1 MKMVKSLLLG
11 SAAGVVA
18 VAGAQAADLPVK
30 AKPVE
35 YVKIC
40 SLYGDGF
47 YYIPGTETCVRIGA
61 SAQADYYYG
70 SLSNGH
76 ILFDGAGGAH
86 DRTVSEHA
94 MKGHGQIG
102 LDGRTQTAY
111 GTLRSVVVFKFENV
125 DGGTLT
131 PNLPRSFIQWAGFT
145 FGHTKSYSDPF
156 GSFGGGG
163 DFRNITQGITHDDTG
178 ANGTNQIAYTW
189 ELGNG
194 MVFIVGADERKNN
207 SLANLSTAGV
217 VSVGAAPT
225 TSRSGMLF
233 PDPYAT
239 FRMSQAWGVFS
250 AAVHTSANR
259 ALYYTGDNA
268 VLGLTG
274 CGAGAQGGTTQ
285 CLYPS
290 DKMGWAFLSGG
301 WINLPWISQGDR
313 FGGYFNYGQGA
324 TKYAGGANL
333 NSPGLFGAGNNVTL
347 GVVTDGVYVNGAG
360 IQLTT
365 GWAFGA
371 AFEHWITPQFDVVVF
386 GDIAEFKYNNAVIAG
401 RLFCGGS
408 GAAVQN
414 IVVAAAV
421 VCDPG
426 FRYSEVGARVDWFPV
441 PGFRLAIEAK
451 YAMVETAFAGQQV
464 TLTKTQGAR
473 PTGAYTAKDQGIT
486 AVAFR
491 AQRGFG
497 GVGE

>member
-11 SAAGVVA
+11 GAAGLVT

-47 YYIPGTETCVRIGA
+47 YYIPGTETCLRIGA
-61 SAQADYYYG
+61 SAQADYFYG
-70 SLSNGH
+70 SLANGH

-94 MKGHGQIG
+94 MRGRGDIG
-102 LDGRTQTAY
+102 LDSRTQTAY
-111 GTLRSVVVFKFENV
+111 GTLRSVVVLRMDNV
-125 DGGTLT
+125 DGGTVT
-131 PNLPRSFIQWAGFT
+131 PNVPRAFIQWAGFT

-156 GSFGGGG
+156 GSFGGGEL
-163 DFRNITQGITHDDTG
+163 RNITQGITHDDTG

-189 ELGNG
+189 DLGNG
-194 MVFIVGADERKNN
+194 MVVVVGADERKNN
-207 SLANLSTAGV
+207 SLSNLSTAGV
-217 VSVGAAPT
+217 VAVGSAPT
-225 TSRSGMLF
+225 TSRAGMLF
-233 PDPYAT
+233 PDPYAV
-239 FRMSQAWGVFS
+239 FRMSQAWGNFS
-250 AAVHTSANR
+250 AAIHASQNS
-259 ALYYTGDNA
+259 ALYYTGNNA

-274 CGAGAQGGTTQ
+274 CGVGAQAGTTQ

-290 DKMGWAFLSGG
+290 DKMGWALLTGG
-301 WINLPWISQGDR
+301 QINLPWIAQGDR
-313 FGGYFNYGQGA
+313 VLGFFNYGQGA

-333 NSPGLFGAGNNVTL
+333 NSAGLFGSGNVVAL
-347 GVVTDGVYVNGAG
+347 GVATDGVYVNGAG

-371 AFEHWITPQFDVVVF
+371 AFEHWITPQFDIVVY
-386 GDIAEFKYNNAVIAG
+386 GSRGEFKYNNTVIAG
-401 RLFCGGS
+401 RYFCGGS

-414 IVVAAAV
+414 IVVAATT

-426 FRYSEVGARVDWFPV
+426 FTYSEVGLRFDWYPV
-441 PGFRLAIEAK
+441 PAFRLAIEAR
-451 YAMVETAFAGQQV
+451 YAMIDTAFAGQV

-473 PTGAYTAKDQGIT
+473 PTGAYTAKDQGISQ
-486 AVAFR
+486 VAFR

-497 GVGE
+497 GIGE